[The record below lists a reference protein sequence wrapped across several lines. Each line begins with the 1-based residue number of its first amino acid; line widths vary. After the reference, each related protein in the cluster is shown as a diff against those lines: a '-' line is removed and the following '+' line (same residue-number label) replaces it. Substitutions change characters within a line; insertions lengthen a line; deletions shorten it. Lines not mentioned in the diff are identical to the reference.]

1 MKNNRII
8 WGFVAVLIL
17 ITIAVSFGTTSY
29 SQKETPR
36 EQSNNPFGDL
46 SKYPVA
52 DYNAPESANTAER
65 EERRIKNKRYDKKL
79 LVLAKPGPEDTA
91 VIVSDANRCLRL
103 FPLRKAVLSSL
114 EKYQTR
120 KPHSQTTNRVF
131 TRNIP

>member
-91 VIVSDANRCLRL
+91 VIVSDGEPVPP
-103 FPLRKAVLSSL
+103 FPLRKAVLSLL